1 MDFDE
6 LQGLAISN
14 AINNMIAVLMDDNND
29 IYNLNDITMDRIY
42 AEIDSLDLKFDE
54 YGNIL

>member
-42 AEIDSLDLKFDE
+42 AEIDSLDLKFDK